1 MRSQAS
7 RSGVSPVIAS
17 IVLIAIAVVIA
28 VALSGWAFGLSKSY
42 MRADGVTIL
51 PSESSCSLSGGC
63 RIVVSN
69 QGDSPISV
77 VRVLAN
83 SQDVSQYTLNPA
95 PSGGYT
101 IPAHTQAIVVFGL
114 TGISVSST
122 QQNIEV
128 QIGLSNGN
136 TVSTVVPVTS

>member
-1 MRSQAS
+1 LRSQVS
-7 RSGVSPVIAS
+7 RLGISPVIAS

-28 VALSGWAFGLSKSY
+28 VALSGWAFGLSRSY
-42 MRADGVTIL
+42 MKSDGVTVL
-51 PSESSCSLSGGC
+51 PSESSCSLSAGC
-63 RIVVSN
+63 RIVISN
-69 QGDSPISV
+69 QGDNPVSV

-95 PSGGYT
+95 PSSGYT
-101 IPAHTQAIVVFGL
+101 IPAHTQATVVFGL
-114 TGISVSST
+114 TGISVSSA

-136 TVSTVVPVTS
+136 TVSTLLPVTS